1 MYSLSPEHDA
11 SLLWPLCT
19 LHAIQAAVVA
29 GGAQISVAVWVPAFN
44 CKILDADKPRQLMFN
59 EVWTNESRKLVLRD
73 TKALNFAGLLL
84 NSEFYYVSR

>member
-19 LHAIQAAVVA
+19 LHAVQATVVA
-29 GGAQISVAVWVPAFN
+29 GGAQIGVAVWVPAFN
-44 CKILDADKPRQLMFN
+44 CKILTLTSLCQLMFN

-73 TKALNFAGLLL
+73 TKVLNFAGLLL